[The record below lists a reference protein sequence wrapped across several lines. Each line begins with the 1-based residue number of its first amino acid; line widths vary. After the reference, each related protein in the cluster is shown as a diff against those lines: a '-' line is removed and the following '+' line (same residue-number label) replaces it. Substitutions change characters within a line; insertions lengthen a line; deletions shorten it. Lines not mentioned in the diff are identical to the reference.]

1 MEKEQLLYVSLD
13 DSGKLN
19 KKEKYLVYAGLFF
32 TNKKE
37 LERFKAVY
45 KSIRNN
51 IAKKDIYQNIDEL
64 KGHTLESKDRLRL
77 LRYIYKFNTAGL
89 IVDNSQITKKIF

>member
-45 KSIRNN
+45 KLIR
-51 IAKKDIYQNIDEL
+51 II
-64 KGHTLESKDRLRL
+64 
-77 LRYIYKFNTAGL
+77 
-89 IVDNSQITKKIF
+89 